1 MSSPSACSSR
11 SPRRSSAV
19 GWLAWRLACGLA
31 LALAVGGSGGC
42 RHASAGTSL
51 RIEVPQEDLDAD
63 LFVDGQYVGQVGAVG
78 KEPLGPVELAPGVHR
93 VEVRKPGRFP
103 VQRTVRVDGK
113 TPPETVIAAELLED
127 PQ

>member
-1 MSSPSACSSR
+1 MSSPFACSSR
-11 SPRRSSAV
+11 GSSRRA
-19 GWLAWRLACGLA
+19 GGLARGAALALVLA
-31 LALAVGGSGGC
+31 LAPLSGC
-42 RHASAGTSL
+42 KHADAGTSL

-78 KEPLGPVELAPGVHR
+78 KEPVGPVMLAPGVHR

-113 TPPETVIAAELLED
+113 TPAETVIDAELLED
-127 PQ
+127 PG